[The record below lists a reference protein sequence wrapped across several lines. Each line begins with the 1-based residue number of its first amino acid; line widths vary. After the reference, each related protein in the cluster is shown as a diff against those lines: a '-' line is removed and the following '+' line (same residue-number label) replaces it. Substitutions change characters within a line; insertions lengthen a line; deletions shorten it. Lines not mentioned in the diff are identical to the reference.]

1 MFVVFWLGPNLRFV
15 ILIIEMGCCW
25 HRHLVSEVAIDLLHE
40 ATPIGVPTGAE
51 DDSGEESEGS
61 SETDGSMLSLVSTLP
76 PAEPTSSD
84 TDSDSSMDDFIAW
97 RFTPGPIE
105 ACSQTQAAAVDALI
119 RAGAACSQSECVVVH
134 CNNSFHR
141 APIAAATVLVRSGE
155 YTVDDALTSE
165 GCGLQPD
172 TADRDTDMNAK

>member
-1 MFVVFWLGPNLRFV
+1 MPYPAGIEV
-15 ILIIEMGCCW
+15 I
-25 HRHLVSEVAIDLLHE
+25 HLHVYFE
-40 ATPIGVPTGAE
+40 ANR
-51 DDSGEESEGS
+51 D
-61 SETDGSMLSLVSTLP
+61 
-76 PAEPTSSD
+76 
-84 TDSDSSMDDFIAW
+84 
-97 RFTPGPIE
+97 
-105 ACSQTQAAAVDALI
+105 AAVDALI

-172 TADRDTDMNAK
+172 TADRDTDMNASVD